1 MPGWLVLVLL
11 SGSCTASHYETLSV
25 PHDAKPTVIKAA
37 YRKAALRSHPDKIPR
52 GHSTAGRATAAQRME
67 RLNEA
72 YATLIDPVKRREYD
86 LSLLRNPWHR
96 SSSSSTQQAPA
107 RVVRMSIDCTL
118 TQLGGYEAVEVPLH
132 EAFSLPAGG
141 APPPMR
147 IFLPPGSASGALHRI
162 SLPHLNTV
170 LVLKLMY
177 TAPHALYS
185 REGDDLS
192 MTIHFAAWHNRAWW
206 RWCMR
211 RLSRSVTVRALGDE
225 ESRHAVCA
233 SNVVVPPAGKHYK
246 LRGLGMPRA
255 SAMGVA
261 TSPYGCERGDLHVFI
276 RLRSLEQ
283 SCRRY
288 ASAAAAALGCGA
300 VLHVALRW
308 PHGLVWRLLP
318 KRRRR
323 VRVISRWT
331 GPGPGISA
339 PFRRW
344 DEPGL
349 WKYKDE
355 YV

>member
-1 MPGWLVLVLL
+1 
-11 SGSCTASHYETLSV
+11 
-25 PHDAKPTVIKAA
+25 
-37 YRKAALRSHPDKIPR
+37 
-52 GHSTAGRATAAQRME
+52 
-67 RLNEA
+67 
-72 YATLIDPVKRREYD
+72 
-86 LSLLRNPWHR
+86 
-96 SSSSSTQQAPA
+96 
-107 RVVRMSIDCTL
+107 
-118 TQLGGYEAVEVPLH
+118 
-132 EAFSLPAGG
+132 
-141 APPPMR
+141 MR

-261 TSPYGCERGDLHVFI
+261 TSPYGCERGDFHGVPLSSGTCSWHAT
-276 RLRSLEQ
+276 RLPS
-283 SCRRY
+283 
-288 ASAAAAALGCGA
+288 
-300 VLHVALRW
+300 
-308 PHGLVWRLLP
+308 
-318 KRRRR
+318 
-323 VRVISRWT
+323 
-331 GPGPGISA
+331 
-339 PFRRW
+339 
-344 DEPGL
+344 
-349 WKYKDE
+349 
-355 YV
+355 